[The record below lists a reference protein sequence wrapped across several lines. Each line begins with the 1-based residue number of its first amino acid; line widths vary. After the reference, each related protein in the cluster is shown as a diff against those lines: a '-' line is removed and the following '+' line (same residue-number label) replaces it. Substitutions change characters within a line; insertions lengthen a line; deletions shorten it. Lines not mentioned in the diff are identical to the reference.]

1 MSKNLECKLCGVL
14 VRNCRDTTGTVTCAE
29 CIQEIL
35 EPPPTFVKKSAG
47 FPRGWRFMKVFVHQ
61 DGTVY
66 HGGVEQPTL
75 KGTLESTE
83 IKVVSKKDRLEK
95 KREKEDALVQI
106 GTLKKKLKSETK
118 KGEIKKLQS
127 QIKRLQKKL

>member
-1 MSKNLECKLCGVL
+1 
-14 VRNCRDTTGTVTCAE
+14 
-29 CIQEIL
+29 
-35 EPPPTFVKKSAG
+35 
-47 FPRGWRFMKVFVHQ
+47 MKVFVHQ

>member
-1 MSKNLECKLCGVL
+1 
-14 VRNCRDTTGTVTCAE
+14 
-29 CIQEIL
+29 
-35 EPPPTFVKKSAG
+35 
-47 FPRGWRFMKVFVHQ
+47 MKEFVHQ

-66 HGGVEQPTL
+66 HRGVEQPSL
-75 KGTLESTE
+75 KNTLEPTE

-95 KREKEDALVQI
+95 KKEKEDALVQI

-118 KGEIKKLQS
+118 KGQIKKLQS